1 MSFYRFAHGVVNVIF
16 RALYR
21 VHYEGRENLPPQ
33 GGYVFCSNHISDLD
47 PIFVALPVRQQICYM
62 AKIELFKGHFT
73 GRLLRALGAFPVDR
87 GKGDTSALDRA
98 KEVVKEGK
106 ILGVFP
112 EGTRSKTGKLLK
124 LKSGA
129 IVVSAQTGADILP
142 VAICAPK
149 GMHPFAP
156 VYVRYGALI
165 RNEEL
170 GLTDMKA
177 ASQLKGAKALLTER
191 MATLLEELSCR

>member
-1 MSFYRFAHGVVNVIF
+1 M
-16 RALYR
+16 
-21 VHYEGRENLPPQ
+21 
-33 GGYVFCSNHISDLD
+33 
-47 PIFVALPVRQQICYM
+47 ALPVRQQICYM
-62 AKIELFKGHFT
+62 AKIELFKGRFT

-191 MATLLEELSCR
+191 MTALLEELSCR

>member
-1 MSFYRFAHGVVNVIF
+1 M
-16 RALYR
+16 
-21 VHYEGRENLPPQ
+21 
-33 GGYVFCSNHISDLD
+33 
-47 PIFVALPVRQQICYM
+47 
-62 AKIELFKGHFT
+62 
-73 GRLLRALGAFPVDR
+73 DR

-165 RNEEL
+165 RNGEL